1 MKKIIKL
8 LTLFVL
14 ASFLSFSSSKSIR
27 LEDDFYTYVNKEWQS
42 KHPIPK
48 GETDIDNFSIIVDKT
63 EEQLKKLVAELVKNE
78 KKLKEGSDEQK
89 LVTFYDMAKDFKT
102 RNKLRIK
109 PIQNELKAIGS
120 VKTMKE
126 FIELNKEQ
134 ILTGNSMI
142 YSISVYKDTKDNTQ
156 NVLYID
162 TPGTGLSKLYIEG
175 TNAYAKKRQKA
186 YKNNLIN
193 IFMYKGDS
201 KKEAIRKADLVF
213 NLETKIA
220 KFMRTQEEDQDVEKS
235 YNILSIE
242 DINNITNKL
251 GYKEILDKYD
261 LSKAKKIIVSD
272 PNFLEKFTELLTD
285 ENLEAFKAK
294 QEYMLIKSNAMY
306 LDKKLIEISAKYSQ
320 EVLGVYNIENNST
333 LAYYVTSSIF
343 SDALGKA
350 YVDKYFDPK
359 TKQEVI
365 NMMEDIKETYRRRI
379 RELDW
384 IKEETKNKAIEKINK
399 LSLHVGYPDKWENLN
414 GIEIKS
420 YKQGGN
426 LVSNKNKIVEHE
438 IIKNFKELGEKPDR
452 NKWGSPTYE
461 VNAYYDMEANAIV
474 VPAGI
479 IQSPLYDPQ
488 GTPEQKLGGLGAIL
502 GHELSHG
509 FDRTGALFDSNGNLN
524 PWWNEEDYK
533 QFQIKVKKVAEL
545 FSKIEVKPGHFVN
558 GEISTGEIMAD
569 IGGVTVVLD
578 IAKQKGYDLDKVFK
592 AYAKVWRGNILD
604 EALIDNLTDNHPPAK
619 YRVNNIVNLMD
630 DFYKTYNIKETD
642 KMYVKPEDRIKVW

>member
-14 ASFLSFSSSKSIR
+14 ASFLSFSSSKSVR

-89 LVTFYDMAKDFKT
+89 LVTFYDIAKDFKT
-102 RNKLRIK
+102 RNKLQIK
-109 PIQNELKAIGS
+109 PIQNELKAIDS

-134 ILTGNSMI
+134 ILTGNSII

-201 KKEAIRKADLVF
+201 KKEAIRKSDLVF

-294 QEYMLIKSNAMY
+294 QEYMLIKSNTMY

-320 EVLGVYNIENNST
+320 EVLGVYNMENNST
-333 LAYYVTSSIF
+333 LA
-343 SDALGKA
+343 
-350 YVDKYFDPK
+350 
-359 TKQEVI
+359 
-365 NMMEDIKETYRRRI
+365 
-379 RELDW
+379 
-384 IKEETKNKAIEKINK
+384 
-399 LSLHVGYPDKWENLN
+399 
-414 GIEIKS
+414 
-420 YKQGGN
+420 
-426 LVSNKNKIVEHE
+426 
-438 IIKNFKELGEKPDR
+438 
-452 NKWGSPTYE
+452 
-461 VNAYYDMEANAIV
+461 
-474 VPAGI
+474 
-479 IQSPLYDPQ
+479 
-488 GTPEQKLGGLGAIL
+488 
-502 GHELSHG
+502 
-509 FDRTGALFDSNGNLN
+509 
-524 PWWNEEDYK
+524 
-533 QFQIKVKKVAEL
+533 
-545 FSKIEVKPGHFVN
+545 
-558 GEISTGEIMAD
+558 
-569 IGGVTVVLD
+569 
-578 IAKQKGYDLDKVFK
+578 
-592 AYAKVWRGNILD
+592 
-604 EALIDNLTDNHPPAK
+604 
-619 YRVNNIVNLMD
+619 
-630 DFYKTYNIKETD
+630 
-642 KMYVKPEDRIKVW
+642 